1 MQHRHLPSLTVNPFL
16 TPAMAL
22 LSNSRR
28 TRTLPPQATQNSLP
42 SSSTTSTPT
51 ILLLILCR
59 PAMAYR
65 LLELTLVSAS
75 DLKKV
80 TLFSRMHVYAVA
92 SISGSNVPMP
102 MHGTHADRNGG
113 SNPAWNTV
121 LHFPVPARFDTRGL
135 ALHVQLRAR
144 RSFGGHRDVGDVFV
158 PLDDL
163 LAGAHDGGE
172 PRPASYQVRRPMS
185 ARAHGT
191 LYFCYRFT
199 DVKHPAL
206 EAIEAATATATSS
219 ATKQGQYVPMYA
231 QDSDEKATE
240 KSVSSPVTAYPPPS
254 NAVVAHPPVV
264 PYGAPY
270 GGGYPPH
277 QQQYGYAGQPPYAYN
292 AGPPP
297 PATYSYAA
305 AQQPAARKGGRMG
318 MGLGLGLLGGAVG
331 GMMLGEMVGDMEA
344 DAAYDAGFNDALEF

>member
-1 MQHRHLPSLTVNPFL
+1 
-16 TPAMAL
+16 
-22 LSNSRR
+22 
-28 TRTLPPQATQNSLP
+28 
-42 SSSTTSTPT
+42 
-51 ILLLILCR
+51 
-59 PAMAYR
+59 MAYR

-135 ALHVQLRAR
+135 ALHVQLRAK

-163 LAGAHDGGE
+163 LAGAHNGGE

-206 EAIEAATATATSS
+206 EAIEAATATS

-231 QDSDEKATE
+231 QDDSDEKATE

-254 NAVVAHPPVV
+254 NAAVAYPPVV

-277 QQQYGYAGQPPYAYN
+277 QQQQQQYGYAAPPPYAYN

-297 PATYSYAA
+297 PATYGYAA

-344 DAAYDAGFNDALEF
+344 DAAYDAGFNDVLEF